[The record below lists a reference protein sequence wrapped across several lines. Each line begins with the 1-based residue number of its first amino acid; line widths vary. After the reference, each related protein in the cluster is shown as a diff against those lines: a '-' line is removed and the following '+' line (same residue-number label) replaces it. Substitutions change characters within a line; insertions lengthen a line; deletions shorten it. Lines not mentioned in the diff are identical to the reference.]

1 MLLDLGRRAL
11 AAAALIGMPL
21 APSALAPT
29 LGASGISPP
38 TTVEYGPLPD
48 QVADLYLPSNVAA
61 PVPTVVLVH
70 GGFWQ
75 APYRR
80 DLMEPT
86 ARDLC
91 ASGVAVLNLE
101 YRRCGAGGGGGG
113 FPSTLADVAHGIDWL
128 ASDAARE
135 TYGLDASRV
144 ALVGHSAGA
153 QLVLWAAQRESLPRR
168 AGGAGGDDELDPTA
182 AGEADALRAA
192 LTEGGRAGPRAVRPR
207 CVVSVGGCIDL
218 GFARTDA
225 RQQRRAT
232 PDPNPT
238 PNPNPT
244 LTPNPT
250 PNPNPNPDPDPDPN
264 PNHNPDPD
272 PNPSQARSSRR
283 GVVPARRGGSSGRG
297 RAGGAPG
304 DGVPA

>member
-11 AAAALIGMPL
+11 AAAALVGMPL
-21 APSALAPT
+21 APSALA
-29 LGASGISPP
+29 P

-48 QVADLYLPSNVAA
+48 QVADLYLPSNVAV
-61 PVPTVVLVH
+61 PFPTVVLVH

-75 APYRR
+75 APYKR

-128 ASDAARE
+128 ASEAARE

-153 QLVLWAAQRESLPRR
+153 QLVDRVRV
-168 AGGAGGDDELDPTA
+168 PTA
-182 AGEADALRAA
+182 
-192 LTEGGRAGPRAVRPR
+192 
-207 CVVSVGGCIDL
+207 
-218 GFARTDA
+218 
-225 RQQRRAT
+225 
-232 PDPNPT
+232 
-238 PNPNPT
+238 
-244 LTPNPT
+244 
-250 PNPNPNPDPDPDPN
+250 
-264 PNHNPDPD
+264 
-272 PNPSQARSSRR
+272 
-283 GVVPARRGGSSGRG
+283 
-297 RAGGAPG
+297 
-304 DGVPA
+304 